1 MALTDLPVL
10 SALKLKM
17 NWLQTRQR
25 VLAENVANA
34 DTPGYR
40 AKDLRPLKFDQMV
53 RAQAAGSVGLA
64 RTSEKHISGHPVTDS
79 GGGFGVRNGRGWETT
94 PSGNSVVLEEEM
106 MKVSA
111 NQMDYQTATSL
122 YAKSIALLKMAV
134 GDG

>member
-1 MALTDLPVL
+1 
-10 SALKLKM
+10 
-17 NWLQTRQR
+17 

-53 RAQAAGSVGLA
+53 RAQTVGSVGLA
-64 RTSEKHISGHPVTDS
+64 RTSENHITGHPITDS
-79 GGGFGVRNGRGWETT
+79 GGGYGVRSGRGWETT